1 MKEYYKRK
9 FSLTDEGA
17 KKVTKSTMLSFIVY
31 VINML
36 PAIVLIIF
44 AREILEGVIKTKSFY
59 VIIAIISLILLN
71 VFLNIEYEK
80 LYNATYSESANLR
93 IKIAEQLSELP
104 LSYFSKNNLSDI
116 SQTIMSDISAIE
128 HAISHSIPKLYGMA
142 IFFPIISILMLI
154 GNVKMGLAV
163 IIPTILSFIFIF
175 LSKKYQ
181 VLLNKKNFDILRRNS
196 ESFQENIEM
205 QLEIKSLN
213 IVEKMKNILY
223 NNMEEGERAHIKSE
237 FNMILIIV
245 ISQIFSFVGIAV
257 VILVGINL
265 IIKGEINT
273 VYLIS
278 YLLCAIKIKD
288 AIDSSKEGIMELYH
302 LTPMINRIK
311 EIMTQKLQKGVKT
324 ELNNYDIELKNV
336 YFSYDKES
344 PVLENISFKANQ
356 GEVTAIVGESGS
368 GKTSIL
374 RLISRLYDYNTGEI
388 LIDGKDI
395 KGISTESLF
404 EKISVVF
411 QDVTLFNTSIMENI
425 RIGKQDAT
433 EDEVKLAAKLA
444 NCNEFIEKL
453 PKGYETIIG
462 ENGLELSGGQRQRL
476 SIARAFLK
484 DAPIRIL
491 DEISANLDVDNEN
504 KIQESLNKL
513 IKNKTVIIISH
524 RMKSIENV
532 DKIVVIDKG
541 KVESIGTHKELL
553 EKSRVY
559 RTLIEKSKMTEEFVY

>member
-17 KKVTKSTMLSFIVY
+17 KKVTKATILSFIVY

-36 PAIVLIIF
+36 PSIVLIIF

-59 VIIAIISLILLN
+59 VIIAIVSLILLN
-71 VFLNIEYEK
+71 IFLNIEYEK
-80 LYNATYSESANLR
+80 LYNATYTECANLR

-181 VLLNKKNFDILRRNS
+181 VLLNKKYFDILRRNS

-213 IVEKMKNILY
+213 IVKKMKNILY

-237 FNMILIIV
+237 FNMILIMA
-245 ISQIFSFVGIAV
+245 ISQIFSFVGISV

-288 AIDSSKEGIMELYH
+288 AMDSSKEGIMELYY
-302 LTPMINRIK
+302 LTPMVNRIK
-311 EIMTQKLQKGVKT
+311 EIMTQKLQKGVKI

-336 YFSYDKES
+336 YFSYDNES
-344 PVLENISFKANQ
+344 SVLEGISFKANQ

-395 KGISTESLF
+395 KGISTKSLF

-444 NCNEFIEKL
+444 NCDEFIEKL
-453 PKGYETIIG
+453 LKGYETIIG

-484 DAPIRIL
+484 DAPILIL
-491 DEISANLDVDNEN
+491 DEISANLDVDNEK
-504 KIQESLNKL
+504 KIQESLNRL

-532 DKIVVIDKG
+532 NKIVVIDKG

-553 EKSRVY
+553 EKSKVY

>member
-17 KKVTKSTMLSFIVY
+17 KKVTKSTIFSFIVY

-36 PAIVLIIF
+36 PAIVLMIF

-59 VIIAIISLILLN
+59 VIFAIVSLALLGI
-71 VFLNIEYEK
+71 FLNIEYEK

-181 VLLNKKNFDILRRNS
+181 VLLNKKYFDILRRNS

-213 IVEKMKNILY
+213 IVKKMKNILY

-237 FNMILIIV
+237 FNMILIMA
-245 ISQIFSFVGIAV
+245 ISQIFSFVGISV

-265 IIKGEINT
+265 IIKGEINV

-288 AIDSSKEGIMELYH
+288 AMDSSKEGIMELYY
-302 LTPMINRIK
+302 LTPMVNRIK
-311 EIMTQKLQKGVKT
+311 EIMTQKLQKGVKI

-336 YFSYDKES
+336 YFSYDNES
-344 PVLENISFKANQ
+344 SVLEGISFKANQ

-395 KGISTESLF
+395 KGISTKSLF

-444 NCNEFIEKL
+444 NCDEFIEKL

-484 DAPIRIL
+484 DAPILIL
-491 DEISANLDVDNEN
+491 DEISANLDVDNEK
-504 KIQESLNKL
+504 KIQESLNRL

-532 DKIVVIDKG
+532 NKIVVIDKG

-553 EKSRVY
+553 EKSKVY

>member
-1 MKEYYKRK
+1 MKKYYREK
-9 FSLTDEGA
+9 FALTEDGA
-17 KKVTKSTMLSFIVY
+17 NNLVKATILSFIIY
-31 VINML
+31 LINML
-36 PAIVLIIF
+36 PAIVLMIF
-44 AREILEGVIKTKSFY
+44 AREILEGLVETKSFY
-59 VIIAIISLILLN
+59 IIFAIVSLVLLGI
-71 VFLNIEYEK
+71 FLNIEYEK
-80 LYNATYSESANLR
+80 LFNTTYSECANLR
-93 IKIAEQLSELP
+93 IGIAEQLSELP

-116 SQTIMSDISAIE
+116 SQTIMSDISGIE

-154 GNVKMGLAV
+154 GNIKMGLAV
-163 IIPTILSFIFIF
+163 IIPTIFSFIFIF

-181 VLLNKKNFDILRRNS
+181 VFLHKKYFDILRRNS

-223 NNMEEGERAHIKSE
+223 NNMEEGEKVHIKSE
-237 FNMILIIV
+237 FNMILIMA

-265 IIKGEINT
+265 IIKKEINI
-273 VYLIS
+273 VYLVS

-288 AIDSSKEGIMELYH
+288 AMDSSKEGIMEIYY
-302 LTPMINRIK
+302 LTPMVNRIK
-311 EIMTQKLQKGVKT
+311 EIMTQKLQKGVDT
-324 ELNNYDIELKNV
+324 ELKKYDIELKNV
-336 YFSYDKES
+336 HFSYDKDTE
-344 PVLENISFKANQ
+344 VLKGVSFRANQ

-374 RLISRLYDYNTGEI
+374 RLISRLYDYDSGKI

-395 KGISTESLF
+395 QNISTKSLF

-411 QDVTLFNTSIMENI
+411 QDVTLFNSSIMENI
-425 RIGKQDAT
+425 RIGRQNAT

-444 NCNEFIEKL
+444 NCSEFIEKL
-453 PKGYETIIG
+453 PNGYETIIG

-484 DAPIRIL
+484 DAPILIL
-491 DEISANLDVDNEN
+491 DEIAANLDVDNEN

-532 DKIVVIDKG
+532 DNIVVIDKG
-541 KVESIGTHKELL
+541 KVESVGTHKELL
-553 EKSRVY
+553 EKSKVY
-559 RTLIEKSKMTEEFVY
+559 KKLIDKTKMTEDFLY

>member
-288 AIDSSKEGIMELYH
+288 AMDSSKEGIMELYH

-336 YFSYDKES
+336 YFSYDNES
-344 PVLENISFKANQ
+344 SVLEGISFKANQ

-395 KGISTESLF
+395 KGISTKSLF

-484 DAPIRIL
+484 DAPILIL
-491 DEISANLDVDNEN
+491 DEISANLDVDNEK
-504 KIQESLNKL
+504 KIQESLNRL

-541 KVESIGTHKELL
+541 KIESIGTHKELL
-553 EKSRVY
+553 EKSKVY

>member
-1 MKEYYKRK
+1 MKEYYKKK

-17 KKVTKSTMLSFIVY
+17 KKVTKSTIFSFIVY

-36 PAIVLIIF
+36 PAIVLMIF
-44 AREILEGVIKTKSFY
+44 AREILEGLVETKSFY
-59 VIIAIISLILLN
+59 VTFAIVSLALLGI
-71 VFLNIEYEK
+71 FLNIEYEK
-80 LYNATYSESANLR
+80 LFNTTYGECANLR
-93 IKIAEQLSELP
+93 IEIAEQLSELP
-104 LSYFSKNNLSDI
+104 LSYFSRNNLSDI
-116 SQTIMSDISAIE
+116 SQTIMSDISGIE

-163 IIPTILSFIFIF
+163 IIPTIFSFIFIF

-181 VLLNKKNFDILRRNS
+181 VFLNKKYFDILRRNS

-223 NNMEEGERAHIKSE
+223 NNMEEGEKVHIKSE
-237 FNMILIIV
+237 FNMILIMA

-265 IIKGEINT
+265 IIKKEINI
-273 VYLIS
+273 VYLVS

-288 AIDSSKEGIMELYH
+288 AMDSSKEGIMEIYY
-302 LTPMINRIK
+302 LTPMVNRIK
-311 EIMTQKLQKGVKT
+311 EIMTQKLQKGVDT
-324 ELNNYDIELKNV
+324 ELKKYDIELKNV
-336 YFSYDKES
+336 HFSYDKDTE
-344 PVLENISFKANQ
+344 VLKGVSFRANQ

-395 KGISTESLF
+395 KGISTKSLF

-444 NCNEFIEKL
+444 NCDEFIEKL

-484 DAPIRIL
+484 DAPILIL
-491 DEISANLDVDNEN
+491 DEISANLDVDNEK
-504 KIQESLNKL
+504 KIQESLNRL

-553 EKSRVY
+553 EKSKVY

>member
-395 KGISTESLF
+395 KGISTKSLF

-484 DAPIRIL
+484 DAPILIL
-491 DEISANLDVDNEN
+491 DEISANLDVDNEK
-504 KIQESLNKL
+504 KIQESLNRL

-553 EKSRVY
+553 EKSKVY

>member
-1 MKEYYKRK
+1 MKKYYREK
-9 FSLTDEGA
+9 FSLTEDGA
-17 KKVTKSTMLSFIVY
+17 NNLVKATILSFIIY
-31 VINML
+31 LINML
-36 PAIVLIIF
+36 PAIVLMIF
-44 AREILEGVIKTKSFY
+44 AREILEGLVETKSFY
-59 VIIAIISLILLN
+59 IIFAIVSLVLLGI
-71 VFLNIEYEK
+71 FLNIEYEK
-80 LYNATYSESANLR
+80 LFNTTYSECANLR
-93 IKIAEQLSELP
+93 IGIAEQLSELP

-116 SQTIMSDISAIE
+116 SQTIMSDISGIE

-163 IIPTILSFIFIF
+163 IIPTIFSFIFIF

-181 VLLNKKNFDILRRNS
+181 VFLHKKYFDILRRNS

-223 NNMEEGERAHIKSE
+223 NNMEEGEKVHIKSE
-237 FNMILIIV
+237 FNMILIMA

-265 IIKGEINT
+265 IIKKEINI
-273 VYLIS
+273 VYLVS

-288 AIDSSKEGIMELYH
+288 AMDSSKEGIMEIYY
-302 LTPMINRIK
+302 LTPMVNRIK
-311 EIMTQKLQKGVKT
+311 EIMTQKLQKGVDT
-324 ELNNYDIELKNV
+324 ELKKYDIELKNV
-336 YFSYDKES
+336 HFSYDKDTE
-344 PVLENISFKANQ
+344 VLKGVSFRANQ

-374 RLISRLYDYNTGEI
+374 RLISRLYDYDSGKI

-395 KGISTESLF
+395 QNISTKSLF

-425 RIGKQDAT
+425 RIGRQNAT

-444 NCNEFIEKL
+444 NCSEFIEKL
-453 PKGYETIIG
+453 PNGYETIIG

-484 DAPIRIL
+484 DAPILIL
-491 DEISANLDVDNEN
+491 DEIAANLDVDNEN

-532 DKIVVIDKG
+532 DNIVVIDNG
-541 KVESIGTHKELL
+541 KVESVGTHKELL
-553 EKSRVY
+553 EKSKVY
-559 RTLIEKSKMTEEFVY
+559 KKLIDKTKMTEDFLY

>member
-163 IIPTILSFIFIF
+163 IIPTIFSFIFIF

-395 KGISTESLF
+395 KGISTKSLF

-484 DAPIRIL
+484 DAPILIL
-491 DEISANLDVDNEN
+491 DEISANLDVDNEK
-504 KIQESLNKL
+504 KIQESLNRL

-553 EKSRVY
+553 EKSKVY

>member
-1 MKEYYKRK
+1 MKKYYKEK
-9 FSLTDEGA
+9 FSLTEDGA
-17 KKVTKSTMLSFIVY
+17 NNLVKATILSFIIY
-31 VINML
+31 LINML
-36 PAIVLIIF
+36 PAIVLMIF
-44 AREILEGVIKTKSFY
+44 AREILEGLVETKSFY
-59 VIIAIISLILLN
+59 IIFAIVSLVLLGI
-71 VFLNIEYEK
+71 FLNIEYEK
-80 LYNATYSESANLR
+80 LFNTTFGECANLR
-93 IKIAEQLSELP
+93 IGIAEQLSELP

-116 SQTIMSDISAIE
+116 SQTIMSDISGIE

-163 IIPTILSFIFIF
+163 IIPTIFSFIFIF

-181 VLLNKKNFDILRRNS
+181 VFLHKKYFDILRRNS

-223 NNMEEGERAHIKSE
+223 NNMEEGEKVHIKSE
-237 FNMILIIV
+237 FNMILIMA
-245 ISQIFSFVGIAV
+245 ISQIFSFVGLAI
-257 VILVGINL
+257 VILVGISL
-265 IIKGEINT
+265 IIKREINA
-273 VYLIS
+273 VYLVS

-288 AIDSSKEGIMELYH
+288 AIDSSKEGVMEIYY
-302 LTPMINRIK
+302 LTPMVDRIK
-311 EIMTQKLQKGVKT
+311 EIMTQKLQKGVDT
-324 ELNNYDIELKNV
+324 ELRKYDIELKDV
-336 YFSYDKES
+336 HFSYDKDIE
-344 PVLENISFKANQ
+344 VLKGVSFRANQ

-374 RLISRLYDYNTGEI
+374 RLISRLYDYDSGKI

-395 KGISTESLF
+395 QNISTKSLF

-425 RIGKQDAT
+425 RIGRQNAT

-444 NCNEFIEKL
+444 NCSEFIEKL
-453 PKGYETIIG
+453 PNGYETIIG

-484 DAPIRIL
+484 DAPILIL
-491 DEISANLDVDNEN
+491 DEIAANLDVDNEN

-532 DKIVVIDKG
+532 DNIVVIDKG
-541 KVESIGTHKELL
+541 KVESVGTHKELL
-553 EKSRVY
+553 EKSKVY
-559 RTLIEKSKMTEEFVY
+559 KKLIDKTKMTEDFLY

>member
-395 KGISTESLF
+395 KGISTKSLF

-444 NCNEFIEKL
+444 NCDEFIEKL

-484 DAPIRIL
+484 DAPILIL
-491 DEISANLDVDNEN
+491 DEISANLDVDNEK
-504 KIQESLNKL
+504 KIQESLNRL

>member
-17 KKVTKSTMLSFIVY
+17 KKVTKATILSFIVY

-288 AIDSSKEGIMELYH
+288 AMDSSKEGIMELYH

-395 KGISTESLF
+395 KGISTKSLF

-484 DAPIRIL
+484 DAPILIL
-491 DEISANLDVDNEN
+491 DEISANLDVDNEK
-504 KIQESLNKL
+504 KIQESLNRL

-541 KVESIGTHKELL
+541 KVESMGTHKELL
-553 EKSRVY
+553 EKSKVY

>member
-59 VIIAIISLILLN
+59 VIIAIILLILLN

-213 IVEKMKNILY
+213 IVEKMKNIFY

-395 KGISTESLF
+395 KGISTKSLF

-484 DAPIRIL
+484 DAPILIL

-553 EKSRVY
+553 EKSKVY

>member
-80 LYNATYSESANLR
+80 LYNVTYSESANLR

-395 KGISTESLF
+395 KGISTKSLF

-484 DAPIRIL
+484 DAPILIL
-491 DEISANLDVDNEN
+491 DEISANLDVDNEK
-504 KIQESLNKL
+504 KIQESLNRL

-553 EKSRVY
+553 EKSKVY

>member
-1 MKEYYKRK
+1 MKKYYREK
-9 FSLTDEGA
+9 FALTEDGA
-17 KKVTKSTMLSFIVY
+17 NNLVKATILSFIIY
-31 VINML
+31 LINML
-36 PAIVLIIF
+36 PAIVLMIF
-44 AREILEGVIKTKSFY
+44 AREILEGVVETKSFY
-59 VIIAIISLILLN
+59 VIFAIVSLVLLG

-80 LYNATYSESANLR
+80 LYNTTYGECASLR
-93 IKIAEQLSELP
+93 IGIAEQLSELP

-116 SQTIMSDISAIE
+116 SQTIMSDISGIE

-163 IIPTILSFIFIF
+163 IIPTIFSFIFIF

-181 VLLNKKNFDILRRNS
+181 VFLHKKYFDILRRNS

-223 NNMEEGERAHIKSE
+223 NNMEEGEKVHIKSE
-237 FNMILIIV
+237 FNMILIMA

-265 IIKGEINT
+265 IIKKEINI
-273 VYLIS
+273 VYLVS

-288 AIDSSKEGIMELYH
+288 AMDSSKEGIMEIYY
-302 LTPMINRIK
+302 LTPMVNRIK
-311 EIMTQKLQKGVKT
+311 EIMTQKLQKGVDT
-324 ELNNYDIELKNV
+324 ELKKYDIELKNV
-336 YFSYDKES
+336 HFSYDKDTE
-344 PVLENISFKANQ
+344 VLKGVSFRANQ

-374 RLISRLYDYNTGEI
+374 RLISRLYDYNSGKI

-395 KGISTESLF
+395 QNISTKSLF

-411 QDVTLFNTSIMENI
+411 QDVTLFNSSIMENI
-425 RIGKQDAT
+425 RIGRQNAT

-444 NCNEFIEKL
+444 NCSEFIEKL
-453 PKGYETIIG
+453 PNGYETIIG

-484 DAPIRIL
+484 DAPILIL

-532 DKIVVIDKG
+532 DNIVVIDKG
-541 KVESIGTHKELL
+541 KVESVGTHKELL
-553 EKSRVY
+553 EKSKVY
-559 RTLIEKSKMTEEFVY
+559 KKLIDKTKMTEDFLY